1 MATLETQYKN
11 FLLDNPD
18 SKFNF
23 EEWKEW
29 FGKQL
34 VESIKNMERTF
45 NSDDLSWIAFSLL
58 EYSRSMDYEGDLSDC
73 GNEIGNMVGSKY
85 KNMTEVEIEDFI
97 KGIWLM
103 LNQKEPKEYILSSGS
118 TYTVKEFIEKAFLA
132 AGINGYWSFI
142 STVGK
147 PTSPENEIFI
157 KDTGEI
163 LMKINPKF
171 YRPAEV
177 DLLLGNSDK
186 ARLELNWQPEVSFET
201 LVKRMVDNDIKSI

>member
-1 MATLETQYKN
+1 MATLEIQFKN

-58 EYSRSMDYEGDLSDC
+58 EYSRSMEYEGDLSDC

-85 KNMTEVEIEDFI
+85 KNMTEGEIEDFI
-97 KGIWLM
+97 TGIRH
-103 LNQKEPKEYILSSGS
+103 
-118 TYTVKEFIEKAFLA
+118 
-132 AGINGYWSFI
+132 GISLTNG
-142 STVGK
+142 TH
-147 PTSPENEIFI
+147 
-157 KDTGEI
+157 
-163 LMKINPKF
+163 
-171 YRPAEV
+171 
-177 DLLLGNSDK
+177 
-186 ARLELNWQPEVSFET
+186 
-201 LVKRMVDNDIKSI
+201 

>member
-18 SKFNF
+18 SKFTF

-34 VESIKNMERTF
+34 VESIKIMERTF

-85 KNMTEVEIEDFI
+85 KNMTEGEIEDFI
-97 KGIWLM
+97 TGIRH
-103 LNQKEPKEYILSSGS
+103 
-118 TYTVKEFIEKAFLA
+118 
-132 AGINGYWSFI
+132 GISLTNG
-142 STVGK
+142 TH
-147 PTSPENEIFI
+147 
-157 KDTGEI
+157 
-163 LMKINPKF
+163 
-171 YRPAEV
+171 
-177 DLLLGNSDK
+177 
-186 ARLELNWQPEVSFET
+186 
-201 LVKRMVDNDIKSI
+201 

>member
-58 EYSRSMDYEGDLSDC
+58 EYSRSMEYEGDLSDC
-73 GNEIGNMVGSKY
+73 GNEIGHTVGLKY
-85 KNMTEVEIEDFI
+85 KNMTEGQIEDFI
-97 KGIWLM
+97 TGIRH
-103 LNQKEPKEYILSSGS
+103 
-118 TYTVKEFIEKAFLA
+118 
-132 AGINGYWSFI
+132 GISLTNG
-142 STVGK
+142 TH
-147 PTSPENEIFI
+147 
-157 KDTGEI
+157 
-163 LMKINPKF
+163 
-171 YRPAEV
+171 
-177 DLLLGNSDK
+177 
-186 ARLELNWQPEVSFET
+186 
-201 LVKRMVDNDIKSI
+201 

>member
-18 SKFNF
+18 SKFTF

-85 KNMTEVEIEDFI
+85 KNMTEDEIEDFI
-97 KGIWLM
+97 TGIRH
-103 LNQKEPKEYILSSGS
+103 
-118 TYTVKEFIEKAFLA
+118 
-132 AGINGYWSFI
+132 GISLTNG
-142 STVGK
+142 TH
-147 PTSPENEIFI
+147 
-157 KDTGEI
+157 
-163 LMKINPKF
+163 
-171 YRPAEV
+171 
-177 DLLLGNSDK
+177 
-186 ARLELNWQPEVSFET
+186 
-201 LVKRMVDNDIKSI
+201 

>member
-18 SKFNF
+18 SKFTF

-73 GNEIGNMVGSKY
+73 GNEIGHTVGLKY
-85 KNMTEVEIEDFI
+85 KNMTEGEIEDFI
-97 KGIWLM
+97 TGIRH
-103 LNQKEPKEYILSSGS
+103 
-118 TYTVKEFIEKAFLA
+118 
-132 AGINGYWSFI
+132 GISLTNG
-142 STVGK
+142 TH
-147 PTSPENEIFI
+147 
-157 KDTGEI
+157 
-163 LMKINPKF
+163 
-171 YRPAEV
+171 
-177 DLLLGNSDK
+177 
-186 ARLELNWQPEVSFET
+186 
-201 LVKRMVDNDIKSI
+201 